1 MKLAKLSLAAMVV
14 AGLATSSFA
23 ADTLADAFAKG
34 KVQGELRAWYFD
46 RDTDDKNTPAVKKKG
61 DADIINTGLM
71 LNYVTDTFYGF
82 YMGATFQ
89 SSFAPW
95 ADSEAKNLYVGDEWA
110 SGAVLSEA
118 YLGYKMKNTNV
129 KIGRQFISTPL
140 VNGSGSRMIKESFQG
155 ATIVNTDL
163 PNTTLIA
170 GYVNKFQGRT
180 SAVLSSEEGKAPD
193 FEKAAVFSGGPNAY
207 FDDTYTVAV
216 INQSIKGLTLT
227 GQYAFIGDVAKL
239 EDVNVYHIEGN
250 YLLPLNGFKL
260 GFDLVYRASDTDI
273 ADYSG
278 SYFGGRL
285 SIREL
290 GGFGASFAM
299 AQTDDSEDL
308 IAGMGNGADNLY
320 TGTIIRGGTNTFLRD
335 TTSYLFEASYDFSKV
350 GVQGLKLLG
359 QYAYAEQDNTDTE
372 YTTYHIGASY
382 DVAALKGLSLGLQYE
397 TQEKEVGTTIKTSK
411 DTDEVRF
418 RANYKF

>member
-34 KVQGELRAWYFD
+34 KVSGELKAWYFD
-46 RDTDDKNTPAVKKKG
+46 RDIEGGA
-61 DADIINTGLM
+61 DADIINTGLT
-71 LNYVTDTFYGF
+71 LGYVTDTLYGF

-95 ADSEAKNLYVGDEWA
+95 ADKDAKSMFVTDEWA

-140 VNGSGSRMIKESFQG
+140 VNGSGSRFIKESFQG

-180 SAVLSSEEGKAPD
+180 SRVGSFEEGDAPD
-193 FEKAAVFSGGPNAY
+193 FEKGAVFSGAGWQY
-207 FDDTYTVAV
+207 FNDAYTVAV

-227 GQYAFIGDVAKL
+227 GQYAFIGDVADVD
-239 EDVNVYHIEGN
+239 DVNVYHIEAN
-250 YLLPLNGFKL
+250 YVIPVSSFKL
-260 GFDLVYRASDTDI
+260 GLDAVYRASDTDI
-273 ADYSG
+273 NG
-278 SYFGGRL
+278 LEGNYFGGRI
-285 SIREL
+285 SVKEL

-299 AQTDDSEDL
+299 AKTDKHDNL
-308 IAGMGNGADNLY
+308 VAGMGNGADNLY
-320 TGTIIRGGTNTFLRD
+320 TGTIIRGGTMTYAYD
-335 TTSYLFEASYDFSKV
+335 TESYLFEASYDFSKV

-359 QYAYAEQDNTDTE
+359 QYAYAEQDRSPNDVE

-382 DVAALKGLSLGLQYE
+382 DVAALKGLSLGIQYE
-397 TQEKEVGTTIKTSK
+397 TQNIEVGSADRDI
-411 DTDEVRF
+411 DEVRF

>member
-34 KVQGELRAWYFD
+34 KVSGELKAWYFD
-46 RDTDDKNTPAVKKKG
+46 RDIEG
-61 DADIINTGLM
+61 GSDADIINTGLM
-71 LNYVTDTFYGF
+71 LNYVTDTLYGF

-89 SSFAPW
+89 SNFAPW
-95 ADSEAKNLYVGDEWA
+95 ADKDAKDLFVADMWG

-118 YLGYKMKNTNV
+118 YLGYKMKNTDI

-140 VNGSGSRMIKESFQG
+140 VNGSGSRFIKESFQG
-155 ATIVNTDL
+155 ATIVNTDI
-163 PNTTLIA
+163 PNTTLVA

-180 SAVLSSEEGKAPD
+180 SRVGTLEEGDAPD
-193 FEKAAVFSGGPNAY
+193 FRSNAVFVGAGVQD
-207 FDDTYTVAV
+207 FDGAYTVAV
-216 INQSIKGLTLT
+216 INKSITGLALT
-227 GQYAFIGDVAKL
+227 GQYALVKDVTDA
-239 EDVNVYHIEGN
+239 EDVSVYHLEAN
-250 YLLPLNGFKL
+250 YVIPVSSFKL
-260 GFDLVYRASDTDI
+260 GLDVVYRASDTDFNGL
-273 ADYSG
+273 SG
-278 SYFGGRL
+278 NYFGGRI
-285 SIREL
+285 SVKEL

-299 AQTDDSEDL
+299 AKTDKNDDL

-320 TGTIIRGGTNTFLRD
+320 TGTVIRSGGLTYVHD

-350 GVQGLKLLG
+350 GVPGLKLLG
-359 QYAYAEQDNTDTE
+359 QYAYAEQDRSTDIE
-372 YTTYHIGASY
+372 FTTYHIGATY

-397 TQEKEVGTTIKTSK
+397 TQNVEIGSADRDI
-411 DTDEVRF
+411 DEVRF

>member
-34 KVQGELRAWYFD
+34 KVSGELKAWYFD
-46 RDTDDKNTPAVKKKG
+46 RDTEG
-61 DADIINTGLM
+61 GFEGDIINTGLT
-71 LNYVTDTFYGF
+71 LGYVTDTLYGF

-95 ADSEAKNLYVGDEWA
+95 IDDDGRDTFAGDEWA

-140 VNGSGSRMIKESFQG
+140 VNGSGSRFIKESFQG

-180 SAVLSSEEGKAPD
+180 SSVAGNPRGDAPD
-193 FEKAAVFSGGPNAY
+193 FEKGAVFAGVGHAY
-207 FDDTYTVAV
+207 FDDVYTAAI
-216 INQSIKGLTLT
+216 INKSIKGLTLT
-227 GQYAFIGDVAKL
+227 GQYAFVGDVADA
-239 EDVNVYHIEGN
+239 ENVHVYHVEAN
-250 YLLPLNGFKL
+250 YVVPVSSFKL
-260 GFDLVYRASDTDI
+260 GLDAVYRASDTDLTI
-273 ADYSG
+273 SGVGYEG
-278 SYFGGRL
+278 SYFGGRI
-285 SIREL
+285 SIIDL

-299 AQTDDSEDL
+299 AKSDKHDNL
-308 IAGMGNGADNLY
+308 VAGMGNGADNLY
-320 TGTIIRGGTNTFLRD
+320 TGTVIRGGTMTYAYD
-335 TTSYLFEASYDFSKV
+335 TESYLFEASYDFSKV

-359 QYAYAEQDNTDTE
+359 QYAYAEQDRSPNDVE

-382 DVAALKGLSLGLQYE
+382 DVAALKGLSLGIQYE
-397 TQEKEVGTTIKTSK
+397 TQEKEVGNNDT